1 MKKKK
6 KIDKN
11 ITIEDL
17 LNQTPSSVNYL
28 MDKGLKVFVCGE
40 PVWGTLEEV
49 AKDSNFS
56 DDDIQKIIDDLNNF
70 G

>member
-1 MKKKK
+1 MPKKKK
-6 KIDKN
+6 VSKN

-17 LNQTPSSVNYL
+17 LTQIPSSVNYL

-49 AKDSNFS
+49 AKDADFS
-56 DDDIQKIIDDLNNF
+56 EEYIQEIVDDLNAL
-70 G
+70 